1 MRNNVSAARIK
12 RLRNEA
18 GLTQEELAKK
28 INVSRSCVANW
39 ENGVRLPECINI
51 MKMAFIF
58 KAPMDYFYGLSDH
71 RYNINIQDHIE
82 LDLSKLNSLGIDM
95 LCDYFKYLAGNP
107 KYAKNSGQ
115 DKKPCRA
122 D

>member
-1 MRNNVSAARIK
+1 MRNNVNSARIR
-12 RLRNEA
+12 RLRLEA
-18 GLTQEELAKK
+18 GLTQAELAKK

-39 ENGVRLPECINI
+39 ESGGRLPESVYI

-58 KAPMDYFYGLSDH
+58 KVPMDYFYGLSDH
-71 RYNINIQDHIE
+71 RYNINIPDHIE

-107 KYAKNSGQ
+107 KYSKSSKQ
-115 DKKPCRA
+115 DEKVCCA